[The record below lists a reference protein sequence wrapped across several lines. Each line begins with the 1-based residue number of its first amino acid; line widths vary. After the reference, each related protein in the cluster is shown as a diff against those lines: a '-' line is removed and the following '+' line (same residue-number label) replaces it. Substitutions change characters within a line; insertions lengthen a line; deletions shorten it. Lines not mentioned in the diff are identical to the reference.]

1 MTDPDPLSSP
11 SPGLALVVEDLPEV
25 RGWLVEALRAAF
37 IGIEVGQAGNLAD
50 ARAWLQQR
58 VSEPACGGLR
68 MALIDLGL
76 PDGSGIELVRELA
89 ERYPDVQTVVATI
102 YDDDAHLFPALAA
115 GAHGYLLKEQDLRA
129 LVRQLR
135 MIDDGIPPLSP
146 AISRRMLEHFRGLAE
161 KRSGGSIHPAGND
174 QASDD
179 QMIVLRADGPGDSPL
194 PPEVSLSPRETEVL
208 SYIGRGLR
216 VTEAARVLGLT
227 EHTVAGYVK
236 SLYRKLNISS
246 RAEAA
251 LEASRRGLV

>member
-1 MTDPDPLSSP
+1 MTDPPAPALEPRD
-11 SPGLALVVEDLPEV
+11 LALVVEDLPEV

-37 IGIEVGQAGNLAD
+37 IGIEVWQAGNLAD
-50 ARAWLQQR
+50 ARAWLRQL
-58 VSEPACGGLR
+58 SSGPGCGRFR
-68 MALIDLGL
+68 MALVDLGL
-76 PDGSGIELVRELA
+76 PDGSGVDLVRELA
-89 ERYPDVQTVVATI
+89 DSCPGVQTVVATI

-115 GAHGYLLKEQDLRA
+115 GAHGYLLKEQDLQS

-146 AISRRMLEHFRGLAE
+146 AISRRMLEHFRGIAAM
-161 KRSGGSIHPAGND
+161 PAGAGERGAG
-174 QASDD
+174 ASPDAGSSGRD
-179 QMIVLRADGPGDSPL
+179 RSPTA
-194 PPEVSLSPRETEVL
+194 PEVSLSPRETEVL

-251 LEASRRGLV
+251 LEAARRGLV